1 MAANCIERGRDDVAG
16 VLRETASQE
25 RKQGAIHKGLSWISR
40 AGSVEGDGAVVS
52 LAVFAPDA
60 MGWRDRGQER
70 NADDVRRVITES
82 NDPVVE
88 DEPLLRD
95 STSQQLASLG
105 YRVLAT
111 AEGPHALELLSQIA
125 RL

>member
-1 MAANCIERGRDDVAG
+1 MPMMCAE
-16 VLRETASQE
+16 
-25 RKQGAIHKGLSWISR
+25 LSPR
-40 AGSVEGDGAVVS
+40 ATI
-52 LAVFAPDA
+52 L
-60 MGWRDRGQER
+60 
-70 NADDVRRVITES
+70 
-82 NDPVVE
+82 VVE

-95 STSQQLASLG
+95 SASQQLASLG